1 LARVAGEQDRLVD
14 EGSSLRND
22 VAEITGELAR
32 VASERDGAARE
43 INSVRASLADVARER
58 DGLALDK
65 ILLQSEMAVA
75 KMERDCVV
83 VERSSL
89 QNNVVRLVDE
99 LARVESE
106 REGLAGELDGARAK
120 MADIREGA
128 RRSWGRGF
136 VVEGG
141 RPSTIP
147 WRYLLTKKLRLRY
160 IEYLLIVPLFVCP
173 KFILPPT
180 ATSNPP
186 PLPRSELAHFNE
198 VFLVFL
204 GLSADQNPLPK
215 TMPPRHPPAVPA
227 PDPAFTR

>member
-1 LARVAGEQDRLVD
+1 M
-14 EGSSLRND
+14 SLRND

-32 VASERDGAARE
+32 VASERDDAARE
-43 INSVRASLADVARER
+43 NDNVRASLADVARER

-65 ILLQSEMAVA
+65 ILLQSKMAVA
-75 KMERDCVV
+75 KMERNCVV

-89 QNNVVRLVDE
+89 QNDVGRLVDE

-120 MADIREGA
+120 MADIKREQDG
-128 RRSWGRGF
+128 GRGF

-147 WRYLLTKKLRLRY
+147 WSYLLTKKSRLRY

-173 KFILPPT
+173 KYILPPT
-180 ATSNPP
+180 TTSDLPP
-186 PLPRSELAHFNE
+186 FPWCELNTQLKNMCF
-198 VFLVFL
+198 
-204 GLSADQNPLPK
+204 
-215 TMPPRHPPAVPA
+215 
-227 PDPAFTR
+227 